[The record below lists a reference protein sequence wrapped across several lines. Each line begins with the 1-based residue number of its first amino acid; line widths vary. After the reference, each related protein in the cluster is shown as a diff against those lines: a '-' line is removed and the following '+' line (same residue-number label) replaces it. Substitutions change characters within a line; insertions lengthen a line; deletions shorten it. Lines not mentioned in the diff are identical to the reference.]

1 MIKLCLTM
9 IAGGSLTPVGAIAQ
23 LQVSGTQ
30 ELISELQ
37 RGKEDRPSADVTLDA
52 TVPTAAE
59 APAIEEFQ
67 IGSIMVSGPDGTAMP
82 EFGPTIEPFIGSVVG
97 QPGLQEIATAL
108 ASEARNR
115 GYSFASAYVPVQKI
129 VLGSVRVIVDLGRID
144 EVEIVGSDNPRLA
157 RMLNE
162 LEGRFARKP
171 EIERKL
177 LLARDI
183 PGVVINSTEYLCEN
197 GRRRLLVHAAA
208 QRSSAFAG
216 MDNYGDKAAG
226 PVRARLDVDYNG
238 IVDNDDRLSIG
249 VVATPIEPGE
259 LTFVSARY
267 AKLIGDNGSQ
277 LWLTAASGRT
287 HENQSSGD
295 WRSRSRYVAL
305 AYNTPIL
312 RSNSAN
318 LWLTVE
324 AAFLEV
330 DQSAMSGANLEDH
343 VTTLSVSASGN
354 INLFGGRLS
363 GGVTYS
369 RGLDL
374 FGSTGAGD
382 PNSSRFNG
390 SGRFSKEQVWLNWY
404 GLLGKGFSM
413 RVAGNGQVASRAL
426 LASQEIGLGGVGFGR
441 AYSFN
446 ERSGDE
452 GAMGLLELRHAT
464 DNPVKYIDWLQFYG
478 FVDGGYVSNRNGG
491 FGSGS
496 LASGGGGI
504 RSGIGRAELGLEL
517 AVPIDDVRFETGDR
531 SPRVN
536 VSLGYRF

>member
-9 IAGGSLTPVGAIAQ
+9 IAGGALTPVGAIAQ
-23 LQVSGTQ
+23 SQVSGTR

-52 TVPTAAE
+52 TAVTAAE

-67 IGSIMVSGPDGTAMP
+67 IGSIMVSGPDGTVMP
-82 EFGPTIEPFIGSVVG
+82 EFGQTIEPFIGSVVG
-97 QPGLQEIATAL
+97 QPGLKDIATAL

-115 GYSFASAYVPVQKI
+115 GYSFASAYVPEQKI
-129 VLGSVRVIVDLGRID
+129 MLGSVRVIVDLGRID
-144 EVEIVGSDNPRLA
+144 EVEIVGSGNPRLA

-162 LEGRFARKP
+162 LEGHFARKP

-183 PGVVINSTEYLCEN
+183 PGIVITSTEYLREN
-197 GRRRLLVHAAA
+197 GRGRLLVRATT

-216 MDNYGDKAAG
+216 VDNYGDKAAG
-226 PVRARLDVDYNG
+226 PVRARLDVDYSG

-249 VVATPIEPGE
+249 AVATPVEPGE

-277 LWLTAASGRT
+277 LWLTAAAGRT
-287 HENQSSGD
+287 HENQTGDD

-363 GGVTYS
+363 GGVTYL

-382 PNSSRFNG
+382 PNSSRFDG
-390 SGRFSKEQVWLNWY
+390 SGRFSKERVWLNWY

-413 RVAGNGQVASRAL
+413 RVAGNGQIASRAL

-452 GAMGLLELRHAT
+452 GVMGLLELRHVT
-464 DNPVKYIDWLQFYG
+464 DNPAKYIDWLQFYG
-478 FVDGGYVSNRNGG
+478 FVDGGYVTNRDGG

-496 LASGGGGI
+496 LASGGAGI
-504 RSGIGRAELGLEL
+504 RSGIGSAELGLEL
-517 AVPIDDVRFETGDR
+517 AVPIDDVRVETGDR